1 MYLKALEIQGFKSFP
16 EKTVLSFEKDI
27 TAIVGPNGS
36 GKSNISD
43 AILWVMGEQ
52 STKSLRGSKMEDVIF
67 GGTESRNP
75 LGFAQVSL
83 VFDNSAGIFDSE
95 LDEVTL
101 SRRYYRS
108 GESEYYINKEN
119 VRLKDI
125 NSLLMDTGLGRD
137 GYSIIGQGRIAEI
150 VSSKSID
157 RRDVFDEA
165 AGISRYRYRK
175 EEAERKLERT
185 QESLLRINDRIEELE
200 LQVGPLK
207 SQAETARRYLLLRD
221 DLRIK
226 EVSLWMDSLERIRD
240 NAKSINDEFQSLS
253 SALEKA
259 RGELE
264 MIYRSS
270 DNLSE
275 RMHERDIYTEKLR
288 EELSEKE
295 AEVSALEAQRAVTQA
310 NIESLRKNKE
320 QMLRDIEEGISRTEE
335 IKAGILSG
343 QSRIDEIKESISILE
358 EKIVES
364 GNIADGLEMKLGSR
378 EADVQRLSSQ
388 HTEAEVESRSMEARI
403 NMLASMERD
412 YEGYSKAVKAVM
424 REAGRG
430 NLKGIYGPAANL
442 LKTDAEYAVA
452 IETALGG
459 ASQHIVTD
467 TQKSGAACIEYLK
480 RTDNGRDTFLPAD
493 TLSGSLAGDLPDDD
507 PGYVGLAYDLVS
519 FDKKFD
525 GIFRYLLGRVL
536 VAETLSDAIR
546 IAKKTGNKLRT
557 VSLDGQQVNVSGS
570 LTGGSVSKTGFL
582 SRASELEKLKA
593 ESLEYKRKEEQLRA
607 SLNKAMSELEKARA
621 DIAGARA
628 SRASLESKKETLNA
642 EKKATDLSNNQL
654 KALLSALSGDSDSRK
669 NLVSE
674 TEERITALRSELIEN
689 EKEKKKAEKQA
700 SDIRDEINK
709 AVSERLELEGKQ
721 NKAGKLAQEKNDAI
735 IDLERKKAK
744 AEQKKAASES
754 EEKQI
759 IDRLWENYEL
769 SHSKALEIRQPIGS
783 ISSATREVN
792 AIKREMASLGTPN
805 LGAIDEYARVS
816 ERYDFLTSQRDDIEK
831 AEKELRGIIGD
842 ITSEMKKVFR
852 ERFREIDEAFRTTFT
867 EMFGGGKAELLLED
881 EEDVL
886 NCGIDIR
893 AQPPGKKLS
902 TISLLS
908 GGEMAFVAIALY
920 FAILKVRPTP
930 FCVMDEIEAALDEAN
945 VSRFASYLRKMS
957 GKTQFL
963 VITHRRGTMEEADM
977 LYGVTMQEKG
987 VSKVL
992 KLDLAEAEKTIE
1004 EK

>member
-1 MYLKALEIQGFKSFP
+1 
-16 EKTVLSFEKDI
+16 
-27 TAIVGPNGS
+27 
-36 GKSNISD
+36 
-43 AILWVMGEQ
+43 
-52 STKSLRGSKMEDVIF
+52 
-67 GGTESRNP
+67 
-75 LGFAQVSL
+75 
-83 VFDNSAGIFDSE
+83 
-95 LDEVTL
+95 
-101 SRRYYRS
+101 
-108 GESEYYINKEN
+108 
-119 VRLKDI
+119 
-125 NSLLMDTGLGRD
+125 
-137 GYSIIGQGRIAEI
+137 
-150 VSSKSID
+150 
-157 RRDVFDEA
+157 
-165 AGISRYRYRK
+165 
-175 EEAERKLERT
+175 
-185 QESLLRINDRIEELE
+185 
-200 LQVGPLK
+200 
-207 SQAETARRYLLLRD
+207 
-221 DLRIK
+221 
-226 EVSLWMDSLERIRD
+226 
-240 NAKSINDEFQSLS
+240 
-253 SALEKA
+253 
-259 RGELE
+259 
-264 MIYRSS
+264 
-270 DNLSE
+270 
-275 RMHERDIYTEKLR
+275 
-288 EELSEKE
+288 
-295 AEVSALEAQRAVTQA
+295 
-310 NIESLRKNKE
+310 
-320 QMLRDIEEGISRTEE
+320 
-335 IKAGILSG
+335 
-343 QSRIDEIKESISILE
+343 
-358 EKIVES
+358 
-364 GNIADGLEMKLGSR
+364 
-378 EADVQRLSSQ
+378 
-388 HTEAEVESRSMEARI
+388 
-403 NMLASMERD
+403 
-412 YEGYSKAVKAVM
+412 
-424 REAGRG
+424 
-430 NLKGIYGPAANL
+430 
-442 LKTDAEYAVA
+442 
-452 IETALGG
+452 
-459 ASQHIVTD
+459 
-467 TQKSGAACIEYLK
+467 
-480 RTDNGRDTFLPAD
+480 
-493 TLSGSLAGDLPDDD
+493 
-507 PGYVGLAYDLVS
+507 
-519 FDKKFD
+519 
-525 GIFRYLLGRVL
+525 
-536 VAETLSDAIR
+536 
-546 IAKKTGNKLRT
+546 
-557 VSLDGQQVNVSGS
+557 
-570 LTGGSVSKTGFL
+570 
-582 SRASELEKLKA
+582 
-593 ESLEYKRKEEQLRA
+593 
-607 SLNKAMSELEKARA
+607 MSELEKARA

-674 TEERITALRSELIEN
+674 TEERITALKSELIEN

-852 ERFREIDEAFRTTFT
+852 ERFREIDEAFRSTFT